1 MSAMLEYFLLE
12 RFTTKQEV
20 GQLQTEE
27 RRTYQAVIGLEFH
40 VHLATRTK
48 MFCGCR
54 VTYGEP
60 PNTHTCAV
68 CLGHPGALPVANEKA
83 IELGVMAGL
92 ALNCDVSERA
102 VFARKTYFSPALP
115 KGYQISQFDEP
126 ICTGGHLDVPLGD
139 ETIRV
144 GVTRLHLEEDAAKNV
159 HVGTS
164 GRMHGSVGSLVDFNR
179 GGTPL
184 MEIVT
189 EPDIPSPEAARATA
203 NQLKDILRA
212 VGVSE
217 ADMEKGQLRCDAN
230 VSIRNPDGTFGT
242 KTELKNMNSFRF
254 VERGLARELE
264 RQQRIIES
272 GGRVEQTTLHYDP
285 ETDEVHEL
293 RSKEYAHDYRYF
305 PEPDLLP
312 LELTEAWIREI
323 KSRLPELPEQKRVRF
338 IEQYGLSAYDAGV
351 LTSDADLA
359 DFYEKV
365 AASEATDPKQAAN
378 WISGELRARLNETG
392 TSISESRM
400 TPEAMAELIGL
411 IQNGTVSRSAAKDV
425 LGTVFET
432 GESPSVVVEREG
444 LASMGDDELSGMVD
458 EAIAG
463 NPDEADRIRS
473 GDKKVIGFLVGQVMK
488 ATRGNADG
496 RRVRQLLME
505 KLNGS

>member
-1 MSAMLEYFLLE
+1 M
-12 RFTTKQEV
+12 
-20 GQLQTEE
+20 QTEE
-27 RRTYQAVIGLEFH
+27 RRTYQPVIGLEFH

-60 PNTHTCAV
+60 PNTHTCPV

-102 VFARKTYFSPALP
+102 VFARKNYFYPDLP

-126 ICTGGHLDVPLGD
+126 ICLGGYLDVPVGD
-139 ETIRV
+139 ETVRV
-144 GVTRLHLEEDAAKNV
+144 GITRLHLEEDAAKNV

-203 NQLKDILRA
+203 NHLKDILRA
-212 VGVSE
+212 IGVSE

-230 VSIRNPDGTFGT
+230 VSIRNPDGSFGT

-254 VERGLARELE
+254 VEKGIARELE
-264 RQQRIIES
+264 RQQEILAG

-293 RSKEYAHDYRYF
+293 RSKEFAHDYRYF

-312 LELTEAWIREI
+312 LELSGAYVREI
-323 KSRLPELPEQKRVRF
+323 GERMPELPDAMRARF
-338 IEQYGLSAYDAGV
+338 EERYGLSRYDAGV
-351 LTSDADLA
+351 LAADRDLA
-359 DFYEKV
+359 AFYESV
-365 AASEATDPKQAAN
+365 AADADPKQAAN
-378 WISGELRARLNETG
+378 WISGDFRALLNESG
-392 TSISESRM
+392 TDVAASKV
-400 TPEAMAELIGL
+400 TPDLMKELIGL
-411 IQNGTVSRSAAKDV
+411 VGDGKVSRSAARAV
-425 LGTVFET
+425 LAEVFKT
-432 GESPSVVVEREG
+432 GDRPAEVVEREG
-444 LASMGDDELSGMVD
+444 LGSVEADELEGVVD
-458 EAIAG
+458 GVISS
-463 NPDEADRIRS
+463 NPDEAERVRG
-473 GDKKVIGFLVGQVMK
+473 GDKKVVGFLMGQVMK

-496 RRVRQLLME
+496 GRARELLLR
-505 KLNGS
+505 KLSS

>member
-1 MSAMLEYFLLE
+1 M
-12 RFTTKQEV
+12 
-20 GQLQTEE
+20 QTQE

-54 VTYGEP
+54 VTYGDP
-60 PNTHTCAV
+60 PNTHTCPV
-68 CLGHPGALPVANEKA
+68 CLGHPGALPVANAKA
-83 IELGVMAGL
+83 IDLGVMAGL

-102 VFARKTYFSPALP
+102 VFARKNYFYPDLP

-126 ICTGGHLDVPLGD
+126 ICLGGHLDIPLGE

-144 GVTRLHLEEDAAKNV
+144 GITRLHLEEDAAKNV

-203 NQLKDILRA
+203 NHLKDILRA
-212 VGVSE
+212 IGVSE

-230 VSIRNPDGTFGT
+230 VSIRNPDGSFGT

-254 VERGLARELE
+254 VEKGIAAELAR
-264 RQQRIIES
+264 QQEILAGGGKIEQS
-272 GGRVEQTTLHYDP
+272 TLHYDP

-293 RSKEYAHDYRYF
+293 RSKEFAHDYRYF

-312 LELTEAWIREI
+312 LELSGSYVREI
-323 KSRLPELPEQKRVRF
+323 RDQMPELPEVMRARF
-338 IEQYGLSAYDAGV
+338 VERYGLSPYDASV
-351 LTSDADLA
+351 LIADRGLA
-359 DFYEKV
+359 AFYEEV
-365 AASEATDPKQAAN
+365 ATESDPKQASN
-378 WISGELRARLNETG
+378 WISGDFRALLNDSG
-392 TSISESRM
+392 TDVSESKV
-400 TPEAMAELIGL
+400 TPDHMKELIGL
-411 IQNGTVSRSAAKDV
+411 VADGKVSRSAARTV
-425 LGTVFET
+425 LDEVFRT
-432 GESPSVVVEREG
+432 GERPFEVVEREG
-444 LASMGDDELSGMVD
+444 LGSVEADELDGVVD
-458 EAIAG
+458 GVILSNPEEAERVR
-463 NPDEADRIRS
+463 N
-473 GDKKVIGFLVGQVMK
+473 GDNKVVGFLMGQVMK

-496 RRVRQLLME
+496 GRARELILR
-505 KLNGS
+505 KLTP

>member
-1 MSAMLEYFLLE
+1 M
-12 RFTTKQEV
+12 
-20 GQLQTEE
+20 QTQE

-60 PNTHTCAV
+60 PNTHTCPV

-83 IELGVMAGL
+83 VELGVMAGL

-102 VFARKTYFSPALP
+102 VFARKNYFYPDLP

-126 ICTGGHLDVPLGD
+126 ICLGGHLDIPLGD
-139 ETIRV
+139 ETVRV
-144 GVTRLHLEEDAAKNV
+144 GITRLHLEEDAAKNV

-203 NQLKDILRA
+203 NHLKDILRA
-212 VGVSE
+212 IGVSE

-230 VSIRNPDGTFGT
+230 VSIRNPDGSFGT

-254 VERGLARELE
+254 VEKGIARELE
-264 RQQRIIES
+264 RQQEILAG
-272 GGRVEQTTLHYDP
+272 GGRVEQSTLHYDP

-293 RSKEYAHDYRYF
+293 RSKEFAHDYRYF

-312 LELTEAWIREI
+312 LELSGAYVREI
-323 KSRLPELPEQKRVRF
+323 QGRMPELPDAMRARF
-338 IEQYGLSAYDAGV
+338 VERYGLSPYDAAV
-351 LTSDADLA
+351 LVADRDLA
-359 DFYEKV
+359 DFYEEV
-365 AASEATDPKQAAN
+365 AVEADPKQASN
-378 WISGELRARLNETG
+378 WISGDFRALLNEAG
-392 TSISESRM
+392 TDVSESKV
-400 TPEAMAELIGL
+400 TPGHMVELIGL
-411 IQNGTVSRSAAKDV
+411 VEDGKVSRSAARTV
-425 LGTVFET
+425 LDGVFET
-432 GESPSVVVEREG
+432 GDRPSEVVEREG
-444 LASMGDDELSGMVD
+444 LGSVEADELDGVVD
-458 EAIAG
+458 GVISS
-463 NPDEADRIRS
+463 NPDEAERVRN
-473 GDKKVIGFLVGQVMK
+473 GDKKVVGFLMGQVMK

-496 RRVRQLLME
+496 GRTRELLLQ
-505 KLNGS
+505 KLTP

>member
-1 MSAMLEYFLLE
+1 MQ
-12 RFTTKQEV
+12 TQEK
-20 GQLQTEE
+20 
-27 RRTYQAVIGLEFH
+27 RTYQAVIGLEFH
-40 VHLATRTK
+40 VHLATQTK
-48 MFCGCR
+48 MFCSCR
-54 VTYGEP
+54 VTYGEE
-60 PNTHTCAV
+60 PNTHTCPV
-68 CLGHPGALPVANEKA
+68 CLGHPGALPVINEKA

-92 ALNCDVSERA
+92 ALNCEVASHA
-102 VFARKTYFSPALP
+102 VFARKNYFYPDLP
-115 KGYQISQFDEP
+115 KGYQISQYDQP
-126 ICTGGHLDVPLGD
+126 ICTGGYLDVPTSEG
-139 ETIRV
+139 TIRV
-144 GVTRLHLEEDAAKNV
+144 GITRLHLEEDAAKNV
-159 HVGTS
+159 HVGES

-184 MEIVT
+184 IEIVT
-189 EPDIPSPEAARATA
+189 EPDIPTPEAARATA
-203 NQLKDILRA
+203 TQLRSILRA
-212 VGVSE
+212 IGVSE
-217 ADMEKGQLRCDAN
+217 ADMEKGQLRVDAN
-230 VSIRNPDGTFGT
+230 VSVRNPDGTFGT

-254 VERGLARELE
+254 VERGLVRELE
-264 RQQRIIES
+264 RQCEILEG
-272 GGRVEQTTLHYDP
+272 GGRITQTTLHYDP

-312 LELTEAWIREI
+312 LELTDAWIREI
-323 KSRLPELPEQKRVRF
+323 KSRIPELPEQKRVRF
-338 IEQYGLSAYDAGV
+338 VEQYGLSEYDASV

-392 TSISESRM
+392 TSVSESRM

-411 IQNGTVSRSAAKDV
+411 IQTGTVSRSAAKDV

-444 LASMGDDELSGMVD
+444 LASMGGDELSGMVD
-458 EAIAG
+458 EVIAG

>member
-1 MSAMLEYFLLE
+1 M
-12 RFTTKQEV
+12 
-20 GQLQTEE
+20 QTE
-27 RRTYQAVIGLEFH
+27 RGVSRTYEPVIGLEFH

-48 MFCGCR
+48 MFCGCQ

-60 PNTHTCAV
+60 PNTHTCPV
-68 CLGHPGALPVANEKA
+68 CLGHPGALPVANERA
-83 IELGVMAGL
+83 IELGVMAGR
-92 ALNCDVSERA
+92 ALNCEVAERA
-102 VFARKTYFSPALP
+102 VFARKNYFYPDLP

-126 ICTGGHLDVPLGD
+126 ICTGGYLDVPVGD

-144 GVTRLHLEEDAAKNV
+144 GITRLHLEEDAAKNV

-203 NQLKDILRA
+203 NHLKDILRA
-212 VGVSE
+212 IGVSE

-254 VERGLARELE
+254 VEKGIAAELQRQREILE
-264 RQQRIIES
+264 G

-293 RSKEYAHDYRYF
+293 RSKEFAHDYRYF

-312 LELTEAWIREI
+312 LELSRAHVREI
-323 KSRLPELPEQKRVRF
+323 EEGMPELPDAMRARF
-338 IEQYGLSAYDAGV
+338 VEQYGLSPYDAGV
-351 LTSDADLA
+351 LTADRDLA
-359 DFYEKV
+359 TFYEEV
-365 AASEATDPKQAAN
+365 ASEADPKQASN
-378 WISGELRARLNETG
+378 WISGDFRALLNESG
-392 TSISESRM
+392 EDLAGSRV
-400 TPEAMAELIGL
+400 TPGHMVELIGL
-411 IQNGTVSRSAAKDV
+411 VSDGRVSRSAGRTV
-425 LGTVFET
+425 LAEVFKT
-432 GESPSVVVEREG
+432 GDRPSEIVEREG
-444 LASMGDDELSGMVD
+444 LASVAADELEEVVD
-458 EAIAG
+458 EVISS
-463 NPDEADRIRS
+463 NPHEAERIRG
-473 GDKKVIGFLVGQVMK
+473 GDKKVVGFLMGQVMK

-496 RRVRQLLME
+496 GRARELILQ
-505 KLNGS
+505 KLGS